1 MAVIS
6 GKNGTVNFGGA
17 QSDATGWSLALT
29 SNNPA
34 YGSSDTSG
42 YKKRVGGIKDWSGS
56 YSAKLDGTSVPVAG
70 ASVAVSF
77 STDGTNTWSGTAV
90 CDSVNIEVDMD
101 DGDVVGYS
109 VDFSGNSVVTGA

>member
-6 GKNGTVNFGGA
+6 GKDGTVSFG
-17 QSDATGWSLALT
+17 SSVTDATGWSLSLT

-42 YKKRVGGIKDWSGS
+42 YKKRVAGVKDWSGS
-56 YSAKLDGTSVPVAG
+56 YSGKLNGTTVPTLG
-70 ASVAVSF
+70 ASVTVSF
-77 STDGTNTWSGTAV
+77 STDGTTAWSGTAV
-90 CDSVNIEVDMD
+90 CDAVNIEVDMD

-109 VDFSGNSVVTGA
+109 VDFSGNSVVTAA